1 MKSLHYINRE
11 LLWLVLSC
19 FLLLGG
25 IGVLA
30 YGKANSTYVPTPENT
45 RLVRVKEGSN
55 YYMPAQVYSVGLWM
69 IGIGMVATMLTAW
82 AWGVKVDTLRQREA
96 NGE

>member
-11 LLWLVLSC
+11 LLWLILSC
-19 FLLLGG
+19 FLLFGG
-25 IGVLA
+25 LGVLA
-30 YGKANSTYVPTPENT
+30 YGKAISTYTPTPENT

-55 YYMPAQVYSVGLWM
+55 YYMPPQVYSAGVGM

-82 AWGVKVDTLRQREA
+82 AWGVKVDRLRQRDVTRE
-96 NGE
+96 